1 MRRWMSVAV
10 VAAACMAVLA
20 APASAR
26 LRAHLGSVRPGWVSL
41 AVSGPPGSVVPV
53 SENGG
58 VVMRISLGKDG
69 HRTIR
74 RLSEWSCRVRDRA
87 FVVAGLTLTTR
98 TPSCASRVRVAGI
111 ARPRAGQWFPV
122 SLGDRWRLGNVH
134 AQVCLVAPAAT
145 YACRT
150 ALVARSGSVVRFKAP
165 RPGRWTVSV
174 TSAFA
179 SVARPLLIR
188 PATSR
193 KLRVLATG
201 DSLMIRVAR
210 HFRKQLR
217 GKRTLVQR
225 DIHFGAGI
233 SHNFVYDWRPGSRKE
248 AISAHPPDVVVL
260 FLGGSEGVPF
270 GAIECCGQAWIDEYA
285 KRVRQIIHNYRR
297 GGAAQIYWLN
307 LPAPQDP
314 ERAVAFRAA
323 NQGLAAAT
331 AGLAPWTRL
340 LDESELLTPGFVYRY
355 STVINGQEVILRQA
369 DGLHLSRAGAIMTAT
384 MITQVMQADGV
395 IP

>member
-1 MRRWMSVAV
+1 MRRWMSVVIV
-10 VAAACMAVLA
+10 VAACLA
-20 APASAR
+20 TLTPPASAR

-41 AVSGPPGSVVPV
+41 SVSGPPGSVVPV
-53 SENGG
+53 SEHGG
-58 VVMRISLGKDG
+58 VLARVSLGKDG
-69 HRTIR
+69 RRTVR
-74 RLSEWSCRVRDRA
+74 RLSAWSCRLRDRA

-98 TPSCASRVRVAGI
+98 TPSCATRVRVASVV
-111 ARPRAGQWFPV
+111 RPHAGQWFPV
-122 SLGDRWRLGNVH
+122 QVGDRWRLGNVH
-134 AQVCLVAPAAT
+134 ARVCLVAPAGT

-150 ALVARSGSVVRFKAP
+150 TLVRSQGSIVRFKAP
-165 RPGRWTVSV
+165 RPGRWSLTLS
-174 TSAFA
+174 SAFE
-179 SVARPLLIR
+179 SLTRPLVIR
-188 PATSR
+188 PATGT

-210 HFRKQLR
+210 HFAKQLR
-217 GKRTLVQR
+217 GKRALVQQ

-233 SHNFVYDWRPGSRKE
+233 SHNFVYDWRPGSRAE
-248 AISAHPPDVVVL
+248 AASAHPPDVVVL
-260 FLGGSEGVPF
+260 FLGGSEGTPF
-270 GAIECCGQAWIDEYA
+270 GPIACCGQPWIDEYA

-323 NQGLAAAT
+323 NQAFVAAT
-331 AGLAPWTRL
+331 HGLGPWTRL

-355 STVINGQEVILRQA
+355 STVINGQTVILRQA

-384 MITQVMQADGV
+384 MITQTMQADGV